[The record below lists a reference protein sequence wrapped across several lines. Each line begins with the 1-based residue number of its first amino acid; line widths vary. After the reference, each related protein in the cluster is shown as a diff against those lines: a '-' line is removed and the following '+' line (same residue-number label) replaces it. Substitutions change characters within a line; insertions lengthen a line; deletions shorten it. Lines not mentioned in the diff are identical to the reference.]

1 MRKRFLM
8 AATAAALFASVVPP
22 AQAGLWSGACA
33 VLVTIDFRSPVR
45 APLDNVAYDLTL
57 ESLTD
62 LDLTKAGMQSC
73 VTTLTGEATGGTWA
87 GGSGIASVWS
97 CAGVVAQG
105 TWHQSFDPEGPEG
118 FSGTHAL
125 TGGWGAWT
133 LSVANSSL
141 NVLGAG
147 ELTLQAVEALKTP
160 SCAAGTLSSVTMIGT
175 LVFQDP

>member
-1 MRKRFLM
+1 MRRKFLL
-8 AATAAALFASVVPP
+8 AAAVGALFASMVPP

-33 VLVTIDFRSPVR
+33 VRVTINFRSPVR
-45 APLDNVAYDLTL
+45 PPLDNVAYDLTL
-57 ESLTD
+57 EGLSD
-62 LDLTKAGMQSC
+62 LDLTKAGTQSC
-73 VTTLTGEATGGTWA
+73 VTTLTGEATGGTYA
-87 GGSGIASVWS
+87 GGSGVASVWS

-105 TWHQSFDPEGPEG
+105 TWHQSFDPEGPQG

-160 SCAAGTLSSVTMIGT
+160 TCATGTLSSVTMVGT
-175 LVFQDP
+175 LAFQDP

>member
-1 MRKRFLM
+1 MRRKFLL
-8 AATAAALFASVVPP
+8 AAILGAMFASVVPP
-22 AQAGLWSGACA
+22 AHAGLWSGACA
-33 VLVTIDFRSPVR
+33 VRVTMDFRSPVR
-45 APLDNVAYDLTL
+45 PPLASAGYDLSL
-57 ESLTD
+57 EGLVD
-62 LDLTKAGMQSC
+62 LDLTKSGMQSC
-73 VTTLTGEATGGTWA
+73 VTTLTGEATGGTYA
-87 GGSGIASVWS
+87 GGSGVASVWS

-105 TWHQSFDPEGPEG
+105 TWHQSFDPEGPDG

-147 ELTLQAVEALKTP
+147 ELTLQAVETLKTP
-160 SCAAGTLSSVTMIGT
+160 SCATGTLSSVTMVGT